1 LHVPV
6 LLSRIHFKNMLSD
19 DAAAPELSIS
29 STSSTAEA
37 VIEMTDTA
45 HATISR
51 GGSDDMY
58 GHDDP
63 ALTSASKITQL
74 FEAMELF
81 HAKRWPCLPS
91 VLDSFLRGAGQV
103 IFLNSIF
110 SGLLVIVALFVGNP
124 WLGSLGFLGG
134 LVATIAAAVARVQ
147 LEGADMFHDGLLS
160 YNGVLVGCAF
170 AVFLNDG
177 HSWEWRSV
185 VATIVG
191 ASFSAMMS
199 LVLKAIY
206 PKMPSW
212 TWGFNI
218 VAIPVLLFVRPLD
231 VTTATAAVGQQVN
244 TTTLNTT
251 AAAAAA
257 AAAAATAAAA
267 TTTTPMEAI
276 QFLCATFSGM
286 SQIFVLDSVIAG
298 ALLVVACFVF
308 SPCLAATGVFGS
320 ALGTLT
326 ALACNADHASLI
338 AGLHGYNPALTAL
351 AVGVFFVPTGHALV
365 LGIGG
370 AIATSVLSTG
380 TSAAFGTAFSTP
392 VLTAPFCVVASFCFY
407 LGSSGLIPGL
417 RIAPS
422 PHSPEGN
429 FKFRR
434 GPRTTGSGH
443 L

>member
-1 LHVPV
+1 
-6 LLSRIHFKNMLSD
+6 MLSD

-51 GGSDDMY
+51 GGSA
-58 GHDDP
+58 P
-63 ALTSASKITQL
+63 TSASKITQL

-110 SGLLVIVALFVGNP
+110 SGLLVIVALFLGNP

-407 LGSSGLIPGL
+407 LGSSGLILGL